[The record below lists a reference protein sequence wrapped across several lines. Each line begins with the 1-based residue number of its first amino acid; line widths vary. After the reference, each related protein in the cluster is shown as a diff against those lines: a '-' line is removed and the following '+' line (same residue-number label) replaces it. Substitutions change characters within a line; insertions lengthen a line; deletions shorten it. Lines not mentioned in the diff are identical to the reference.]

1 MHTPVNT
8 MASCTVRI
16 VGITGGVETSVGTG
30 FFYGFALYTEDTPP
44 QDAKFI
50 PALIT
55 NKHVL
60 DGCDQA
66 QIVVTAAASDAGLD
80 EDGFPQNSVY
90 RTFLL
95 DVAQFA
101 TRHPSSDVDLC
112 ALNIAGVL
120 NQLNVENLVSR
131 HAFLSASYQMQRE
144 VRLYTRAV
152 ESIAMV
158 GYPRGLWDSKN
169 NLPIVRRGSTA
180 THPFVAYEGRQEFL
194 IDAACF
200 PGSSG
205 SPVFLFEDGT
215 YRSGATSYT
224 PGTRIALL
232 GVLYAGPQFD
242 AQGRL
247 EQRPIPHSVSPT
259 PITSIPMN
267 LGFVIQARQI
277 DALGEVM
284 IRKAGGMRTLS

>member
-16 VGITGGVETSVGTG
+16 VGIKDGVQTSVGTG
-30 FFYGFALYTEDTPP
+30 FFYGFPLYTEDPP
-44 QDAKFI
+44 PPDAKFI

-95 DVAQFA
+95 NVAQFI
-101 TRHPSSDVDLC
+101 TRHPSDDVDLC
-112 ALNIAGVL
+112 ALNVAGVL

-131 HAFLSASYQMQRE
+131 HDFLSDSYQMQRE
-144 VRLYTRAV
+144 ARLYTRAV

-180 THPFVAYEGRQEFL
+180 THPFIAYEGRQEFL

-215 YRSGATSYT
+215 YRSGANAYT

-247 EQRPIPHSVSPT
+247 EPRPIPHSVSPA

-277 DALGEVM
+277 DAIGEIMV
-284 IRKAGGMRTLS
+284 RHAGGVRTLP